1 MIGQVG
7 SAFGAWGKPP
17 DAVAWAALALA
28 ILFAA
33 VAVTA
38 TRSRSPETSTL
49 AMWLHDGPHGLS
61 RRRFLAIGS
70 FVAAFASLGYIA
82 YYLRGGPRI
91 IDATSYFLQGRA
103 LSHGSIDWPLLEPSA
118 LFRGRFLLFREPNLL
133 SGIFPPGYPLLLA
146 IGFRIGAPMVTGPVL
161 AAGIVL
167 ATYFLTYEV
176 ARATGLSR
184 NVDMTSRF
192 AAAISIVCVALR
204 YHTADTMSHG
214 ACAFAI
220 TVAIAL
226 ALRAHRLQ
234 TAWLFAVS
242 GLAIGYV
249 AATRMVS
256 AIPVAIGVYALVLR
270 SSSQTRPRAFLLVA
284 LGAIPGLALLLVSQH
299 AATGHWF
306 GSTQLAYY
314 AVSDGPQDCFRYGFG
329 RGIGCVVEHADFVRA
344 RLPHGYGVLEAAG
357 TTLRR
362 LWPHTADVLNFEPL
376 FLVLL
381 LPIARIVR
389 EQPICRVLA
398 AVVGLQI
405 VAYAPFYFDGNYP
418 GGGARF
424 FADVIPL
431 EHALIALAVSGA
443 LPSLPR
449 IFAVLSASALG
460 FALHTAYGHRALA
473 DRDGGRPMYEP
484 DLAREKGADHG
495 LIYFDTDHGFNL
507 AYDPSHTASHGI
519 VAVRRRHD
527 DRDRLLYDL
536 LGHPNSHLYRFA
548 EGEGGKSMV
557 DAWTPP
563 PIVNDTYRFEAE
575 AEWPPL
581 AQQGGYAHSIFAA
594 GTGAS
599 EDRVLELVPEGDGPA
614 WADIE
619 LPLPSPAPNG
629 FPAPPRDKPGTFIIE
644 PRVLRRGT
652 GGKGTLVLYGIGPST
667 ERVEKARWEWTDP
680 QKPTPAASGEGAKKA
695 TDILDL
701 SSQTVSFDDQLEPL
715 SHGGGPSLRCRMV
728 LRAQHGAVGLDKTTV
743 KAHR

>member
-1 MIGQVG
+1 MIGQAG

-33 VAVTA
+33 VAFAA
-38 TRSRSPETSTL
+38 TRSRSPETTAF

-61 RRRFLAIGS
+61 RRRFLAITS

-103 LSHGSIDWPLLEPSA
+103 LSHGSIAWPVAEPSA

-167 ATYFLTYEV
+167 TTYFLTYEI

-184 NVDMTSRF
+184 NVDMTARF
-192 AAAISIVCVALR
+192 AAAISIVCAALR

-220 TVAIAL
+220 TLAIAL
-226 ALRAHRLQ
+226 ALRALRLRDP
-234 TAWLFAVS
+234 WLFVLS
-242 GLAIGYV
+242 GLAVGYV

-256 AIPVAIGVYALVLR
+256 AIPVALGVFALVLR
-270 SSSQTRPRAFLLVA
+270 STARPRDFLLVA
-284 LGAIPGLALLLVSQH
+284 LGTVPGLALLFIAQH

-314 AVSDGPQDCFRYGFG
+314 AVSDGPHDCFRYGFG
-329 RGIGCVVEHADFVRA
+329 HGIGCLVEHTDFVRA
-344 RLPHGYGVLEAAG
+344 RLPNGYGVLEAAG

-362 LWPHTADVLNFEPL
+362 LWPHTADVVNFEPL

-381 LPIARIVR
+381 LPVARIVR
-389 EQPICRVLA
+389 GQPICRILA

-424 FADVIPL
+424 FADVIPI
-431 EHALIALAVSGA
+431 EHGLIALAVTSA
-443 LPSLPR
+443 RLSLPR
-449 IFAVLSASALG
+449 IFAVLSVSAIG
-460 FALHTAYGHRALA
+460 FALHSAYGHRALA

-507 AYDPSHTASHGI
+507 AYDPSLTASHGI

-527 DRDRLLYDL
+527 DRDRILYDW
-536 LGHPNSHLYRFA
+536 LGHPRSHLYRFA
-548 EGEGGKSMV
+548 EGEGGTSIV
-557 DAWTPP
+557 EAWTPP
-563 PIVNDTYRFEAE
+563 PIVNETYRFEAE
-575 AEWPPL
+575 AEWPPF
-581 AQQGGYAHSIFAA
+581 AQHGGYARPIFAE

-599 EDRVLELVPEGDGPA
+599 DDRVLELVPEGDEPA

-619 LPLPSPAPNG
+619 LPLPTPTPNG
-629 FPAPPRDKPGTFIIE
+629 FPTAPGDKPGTFVIE

-680 QKPTPAASGEGAKKA
+680 QKPTNIQSGEGAKKGS
-695 TDILDL
+695 DILDL
-701 SSQTVSFDDQLEPL
+701 SSQTVSFDEALEPL
-715 SHGGGPSLRCRMV
+715 SQGGGPNLRCRLV